1 MRNTRLEQM
10 ERYIIQKESVTMEE
24 LQSHFDTSM
33 NTVRRDVALLIKKGI
48 AEKVYGGVCA
58 RKAEQLTPF
67 DIRTIKHQEAKMLI
81 GRKAAELVEDGDTIF
96 LDSGTTTLHV
106 VQNLS
111 QKQNITIITHS
122 LQATMAALPYPNLTI
137 ISLPGQL
144 HRKTSSFTG
153 VETVRFLK
161 AYNIKTAFM
170 AATGLSL
177 TGGITNSSPLEY
189 DLKVTAMER
198 SAKSYLLL
206 DSHKFGETALMT
218 YAQLSGFD
226 GVITEEFPSEDY
238 VKALDEAG
246 TKLILAEK

>member
-33 NTVRRDVALLIKKGI
+33 NTVRRDVALLMKKGI

-67 DIRTIKHQEAKMLI
+67 DVRTIKHQEAKMRI
-81 GRKAAELVEDGDTIF
+81 GYKAAQLVEDGDTIF

-106 VQNLS
+106 VQNLA
-111 QKQNITIITHS
+111 QRQNITIITYS
-122 LQATMAALPYPNLTI
+122 LHAIMAAMPYQGLTI

-153 VETVRFLK
+153 LETVRFLK

-177 TGGITNSSPLEY
+177 SGGITNSSPLEY
-189 DLKVTAMER
+189 ELKITAMER

-218 YAQLSGFD
+218 YAQLNSFA
-226 GVITEEFPSEDY
+226 GVITEAAPNEEY
-238 VKALDEAG
+238 AGALENAG
-246 TKLILAEK
+246 TKLILA

>member
-1 MRNTRLEQM
+1 M

-67 DIRTIKHQEAKMLI
+67 DIRTIKHQEAKMQI

-122 LQATMAALPYPNLTI
+122 LQATMAALPFPNLTI

-189 DLKVTAMER
+189 DLKITAMER

-226 GVITEEFPSEDY
+226 GVITDAKPSEDY
-238 VKALDEAG
+238 EKAFDEAG
-246 TKLILAEK
+246 TKLILA

>member
-1 MRNTRLEQM
+1 M
-10 ERYIIQKESVTMEE
+10 ERYIIQKESVTMED

-67 DIRTIKHQEAKMLI
+67 DIRTIKHQEAKILI
-81 GRKAAELVEDGDTIF
+81 GRKAAEFVEDGDTIF

-111 QKQNITIITHS
+111 QRQNITIITHS

-189 DLKVTAMER
+189 ELKVTAMER

-218 YAQLSGFD
+218 YAQLGGFE
-226 GVITEEFPSEDY
+226 GVITEESPSEDY
-238 VKALDEAG
+238 INALREAG
-246 TKLILAEK
+246 TKLILTEK